1 MKLLTPILLLFAS
14 VSVFAQNAGVDQTI
28 LLPEAATLF
37 GSGRAPVKWSVQ
49 GTKLPH
55 HFSDPNSTTTKFS
68 VMVAGTYRVRITQS
82 GGRYDEALIT
92 FKAPAPPTIDTVYT
106 TYIGGADYYLL
117 SNGRVQRNKGVWN
130 NTTGLI
136 LRQPCGEKFICIY
149 ANGTWK
155 ITE

>member
-1 MKLLTPILLLFAS
+1 MKLLTLILLLFAS

-28 LLPEAATLF
+28 TLPEAATLF

-55 HFSDPNSTTTKFS
+55 SFSCATCTTTKFS
-68 VMVAGTYRVRITQS
+68 VMAAGTYRVRITQS
-82 GGRYDEALIT
+82 GGRYDEAVIT
-92 FKAPAPPTIDTVYT
+92 FVAPTPPKDDTIYT
-106 TYIGGADYYLL
+106 TYIGGANYYLL
-117 SNGRVQRNKGVWN
+117 STGRAVRDKGVWN

-136 LRQPCGEKFICIY
+136 AKIQCGEKFICIY

-155 ITE
+155 VTE